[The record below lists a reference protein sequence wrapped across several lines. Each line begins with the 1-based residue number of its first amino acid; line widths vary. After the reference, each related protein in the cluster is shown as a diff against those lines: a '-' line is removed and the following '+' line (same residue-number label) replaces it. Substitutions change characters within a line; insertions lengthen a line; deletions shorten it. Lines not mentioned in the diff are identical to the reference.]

1 MYPLSLKCD
10 FSKGLQQAE
19 IIPIEQD
26 LNDTIRGDD
35 ARTLRKDGRKIFSKT
50 N

>member
-1 MYPLSLKCD
+1 LKCD
-10 FSKGLQQAE
+10 FSKGLQHAE
-19 IIPIEQD
+19 IILIEQD
-26 LNDTIRGDD
+26 LNDTIRGGV